1 MDSCFS
7 SSLITM
13 WVTQPVSNNGVKWHL
28 DILDRIKWSE
38 RKRKGKKCITAFK
51 VNIFGVWIKTSYDDI
66 QFCRRTS
73 VIFEKK
79 TNAKWKFSK
88 ESEKCLIWC
97 FDSGQVGSRQENNTW
112 HWIESDSVT
121 KKIKIELTIRSK
133 KIISSQIGSSK
144 VRSISK
150 LHIYWNKKNIQAYPN
165 YSQ

>member
-13 WVTQPVSNNGVKWHL
+13 SVTKQVRNNDVKWYL
-28 DILDRIKWSE
+28 DFVDRIKWSE
-38 RKRKGKKCITAFK
+38 RKKRKKCITAFK
-51 VNIFGVWIKTSYDDI
+51 VNIFGVWIRRSYDDI
-66 QFCRRTS
+66 QFCRRRW

-79 TNAKWKFSK
+79 TNAKWNFSK

-97 FDSGQVGSRQENNTW
+97 FDSGQVGSRQERNTW
-112 HWIESDSVT
+112 HWIESGSVT
-121 KKIKIELTIRSK
+121 KKIKIELTIRPK

-150 LHIYWNKKNIQAYPN
+150 LYIYWEKKNIQECPN
-165 YSQ
+165 YSP